1 MDNVGRASEISIL
14 QGLTRAVQAG
24 HGRALLVR
32 GEAGIGKSAL
42 IEQLVRSAPGLHT
55 VRAVGVESEMELPF
69 AGLHQLFAP
78 LLDLLPNLPAPQRDA
93 LDTVSVF
100 GRGANLSG
108 CLSG

>member
-1 MDNVGRASEISIL
+1 MDNVGRASEISML
-14 QGLTRAVQAG
+14 QGLVRAVQTG

-32 GEAGIGKSAL
+32 DEAGIGKSAL

-78 LLDLLPNLPAPQRDA
+78 LLDLLPSLPAPQ
-93 LDTVSVF
+93 
-100 GRGANLSG
+100 
-108 CLSG
+108 